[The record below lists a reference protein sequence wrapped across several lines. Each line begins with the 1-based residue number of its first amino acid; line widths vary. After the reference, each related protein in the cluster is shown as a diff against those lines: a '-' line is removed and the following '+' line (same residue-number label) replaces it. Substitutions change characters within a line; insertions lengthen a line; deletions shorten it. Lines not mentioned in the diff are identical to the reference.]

1 MNKVKMVVFVDGGLV
16 TQVLSNE
23 SIEVVVVDNDSEGLD
38 DDEASI
44 VMGKETFVD
53 ISIKNAEVNSAVVQ
67 QVFKDVDR

>member
-1 MNKVKMVVFVDGGLV
+1 MVVFVDGRLV

>member
-1 MNKVKMVVFVDGGLV
+1 MNKVKMVVFVDGRLV

>member
-1 MNKVKMVVFVDGGLV
+1 MNKVKMVVYVDGRLV